1 MPFFHTSEVCFMYS
15 NAYIW
20 AKVIAYLDERMTPGI
35 VSTFFD
41 QSYIL
46 EINEQKL
53 TVYAPSEFCKDFIE
67 RRCLGYIK
75 DAVRELTNEDYE
87 ICVVCEEEL
96 AEFQKTRE
104 RAGKPRFNPQF
115 TFDSFVVGPS
125 NRFAYNAALAV
136 TDKPASAYN
145 PLFIYGP
152 SGLGKTHLLY
162 AIANRIQKKYP
173 DFNIVYIS
181 SEQFTN
187 ELIIALREHRN
198 VEFRKKYRNAD
209 LLLMDDIQ
217 FIGGKAST
225 EEEFFHTFN
234 ELFEG
239 HKQIVV
245 TSDRP
250 PNEISLLADRLRT
263 RFEGGLICDII
274 PPDYETRMAII
285 QNKANSLGMDL
296 PDDIC
301 NYIAENITNNV
312 RSLEGT
318 VNIIRA
324 YHELNGM
331 PLDLQNV
338 SRAIKDMYMDSGHNL
353 PTPALIIS
361 EVSRYYSVEENL
373 LRGRLKSNNIVMPRQ
388 IAMYLIRELTHQSYK
403 NIGKEFGRDHTTV
416 ISSLQKVEALIAK
429 NDKETMDN
437 LRDITANINSK
448 L

>member
-1 MPFFHTSEVCFMYS
+1 MYS

-20 AKVIAYLDERMTPGI
+20 AKVIAYLDERLTPGI

-53 TVYAPSEFCKDFIE
+53 TVYAPSEFCKEFIE
-67 RRCLGYIK
+67 RRCLGYIR
-75 DAVRELTNEDYE
+75 DAVRELTGQDFDVNV
-87 ICVVCEEEL
+87 ICEEEM
-96 AEFQKTRE
+96 AEFQKSRE
-104 RAGKPRFNPQF
+104 NTGKPRFNPQF

-136 TDKPASAYN
+136 TDKPATAYN

-162 AIANRIQKKYP
+162 AIANRIQQNYP

-239 HKQIVV
+239 RKQIVV

-318 VNIIRA
+318 VNIIKA

-331 PLDLQNV
+331 PLDLSNV
-338 SRAIKDMYMDSGHNL
+338 SRAIKDMYMDAGHNL
-353 PTPALIIS
+353 PTPALIIG

-373 LRGRLKSNNIVMPRQ
+373 LRGRLKSNNVVMPRQ
-388 IAMYLIRELTHQSYK
+388 IAMYLIRDLTHQSYK
-403 NIGKEFGRDHTTV
+403 TIGREFGRDHTTV

-429 NDKETMDN
+429 NDKETLDN

>member
-1 MPFFHTSEVCFMYS
+1 MYS

-46 EINEQKL
+46 DKTDQSL
-53 TVYAPSEFCKDFIE
+53 TVYAPSEFCKTFIE

-75 DAVRELTNEDYE
+75 DAVHELTDQDLE
-87 ICVVCEEEL
+87 ISVVCEEEL
-96 AEFQKTRE
+96 ADFQKSRE
-104 RAGKPRFNPQF
+104 RSGKPRFNPQF
-115 TFDSFVVGPS
+115 TFDSFVVGKS

-136 TDKPASAYN
+136 TDKPATAYN
-145 PLFIYGP
+145 PLFIHGP

-162 AIANRIQKKYP
+162 AIANRMQENYP

-217 FIGGKAST
+217 FIGGKTST

-239 HKQIVV
+239 RKQIVL

-296 PDDIC
+296 PDEIC

-318 VNIIRA
+318 VNIIKA
-324 YHELNGM
+324 YHDLNGM
-331 PLDLQNV
+331 TLDLPNV
-338 SRAIKDMYMDSGHNL
+338 SRAIKDMYMEGSHNL
-353 PTPALIIS
+353 PTAALIIA
-361 EVSRYYSVEENL
+361 EVSRFYGVEENL
-373 LRGRLKSNNIVMPRQ
+373 LRGRLKSNNVVMPRQ
-388 IAMYLIRELTHQSYK
+388 IAMYLIRDLTHQSYK
-403 NIGKEFGRDHTTV
+403 TIGREFGRDHTTV
-416 ISSLQKVEALIAK
+416 INSLQKVDALIAK
-429 NDKETMDN
+429 NDKETLDN

>member
-1 MPFFHTSEVCFMYS
+1 MYS
-15 NAYIW
+15 NAYVW
-20 AKVIAYLDERMTPGI
+20 AKVISYLDERLTPGI

-46 EINEQKL
+46 ERSEQKL
-53 TVYAPSEFCKDFIE
+53 TIYAPSEFCKDFISN
-67 RRCLGYIK
+67 RCLGYIR
-75 DAVRELTNEDYE
+75 DAVRDLTDQDPELE
-87 ICVVCEEEL
+87 IVCEEEL
-96 AEFQKTRE
+96 SEFQKSRE
-104 RAGKPRFNPQF
+104 RAGRPRFNPQF
-115 TFDSFVVGPS
+115 TFESFVVGPS

-136 TDKPASAYN
+136 TDRPAAAYN

-162 AIANRIQKKYP
+162 AIANRIQENFP

-187 ELIIALREHRN
+187 ELIIALRERKN

-209 LLLMDDIQ
+209 LLLMDDVQ

-234 ELFEG
+234 ELFEDR
-239 HKQIVV
+239 KQIVV

-250 PNEISLLADRLRT
+250 PNEISLLAERLRT

-285 QNKANSLGMDL
+285 QNKANSLGLDL
-296 PDDIC
+296 PDEIC

-318 VNIIRA
+318 VNIIKA

-331 PLDLQNV
+331 PLDLPSV
-338 SRAIKDMYMDSGHNL
+338 SRAIKDMYMDSSHNL
-353 PTPALIIS
+353 PTAALIIA
-361 EVSRYYSVEENL
+361 EVSRFYSVEETL
-373 LRGRLKSNNIVMPRQ
+373 IRGRLKSSNVVMPRQ
-388 IAMYLIRELTHQSYK
+388 IAMYLIREMTHQSYK
-403 NIGKEFGRDHTTV
+403 TIGKEFGRDHTTV
-416 ISSLQKVEALIAK
+416 ISALQKVESLIAK
-429 NDKETMDN
+429 NDMETMDN

>member
-1 MPFFHTSEVCFMYS
+1 MYS

-20 AKVIAYLDERMTPGI
+20 AKVIAYLDERLTPGI

-46 EINEQKL
+46 ERTEQKL
-53 TVYAPSEFCKDFIE
+53 TVYAPSEFNKDFVE
-67 RRCLGYIK
+67 HRCLGYIR
-75 DAVRELTNEDYE
+75 DAVHELTGQDFE
-87 ICVVCEEEL
+87 IEVICEEEL
-96 AEFQKTRE
+96 SEFQKSRE
-104 RAGKPRFNPQF
+104 KTGKTKFNPQF
-115 TFDSFVVGPS
+115 TFESFVVGPS

-162 AIANRIQKKYP
+162 AIANRIQENFPEY
-173 DFNIVYIS
+173 NIVYIS

-187 ELIIALREHRN
+187 ELIIALRERKN

-239 HKQIVV
+239 RKQIVL

-285 QNKANSLGMDL
+285 QNKANSLGIDL
-296 PDDIC
+296 PDEIC

-318 VNIIRA
+318 VNIIKA

-331 PLDLQNV
+331 PLDLPNV
-338 SRAIKDMYMDSGHNL
+338 SRAIKDMYMDSSHNL
-353 PTPALIIS
+353 PTAALIIG
-361 EVSRYYSVEENL
+361 EVSRFYGVEENL
-373 LRGRLKSNNIVMPRQ
+373 LRGRLKSNNVVMPRQ
-388 IAMYLIRELTHQSYK
+388 IAMYLIRDLTHQSYK
-403 NIGKEFGRDHTTV
+403 TIGREFGRDHTTV

-429 NDKETMDN
+429 NDKETMEN

>member
-1 MPFFHTSEVCFMYS
+1 MNYS
-15 NAYIW
+15 NAYVW
-20 AKVIAYLDERMTPGI
+20 AKVISYLDERMSPGI
-35 VSTFFD
+35 VSTYFD

-46 EINEQKL
+46 EMTDQKM
-53 TVYAPSEFCKDFIE
+53 TVYAPSEFCKEVIE
-67 RRCLGYIK
+67 RRCLGYIR
-75 DAVRELTNEDYE
+75 DAVQELTGQDKNIE
-87 ICVVCEEEL
+87 VVCEEEL
-96 AEFQKTRE
+96 EEFRKARGQN
-104 RAGKPRFNPQF
+104 GKPRFNPQY
-115 TFDSFVVGPS
+115 TFESFVVGPS

-136 TDKPASAYN
+136 TDKPAEAYN

-162 AIANRIQKKYP
+162 AIANRIQKNYP
-173 DFNIVYIS
+173 DFNIIYIN

-187 ELIIALREHRN
+187 ELITALREARN

-209 LLLMDDIQ
+209 LLLMDDVQ

-225 EEEFFHTFN
+225 EQEFFHTFN

-239 HKQIVV
+239 RKQIVV

-250 PNEISLLADRLRT
+250 PSEIALLADRLRT

-285 QNKANSLGMDL
+285 QNKANSLGLDL
-296 PDDIC
+296 PGEIC

-318 VNIIRA
+318 VNIIKA

-331 PLDLQNV
+331 PLDLPNV
-338 SRAIKDMYMDSGHNL
+338 SRAIKDMYMDSGHSL
-353 PTPALIIS
+353 PTAALIIA
-361 EVSRYYSVEENL
+361 EVSRFYSIEENL
-373 LRGRLKSNNIVMPRQ
+373 LRGRLKSNNVVMPRQ

-403 NIGKEFGRDHTTV
+403 VIGREFGRDHTTV
-416 ISSLQKVEALIAK
+416 ISSLQKVEALLAK

-437 LRDITANINSK
+437 IRDITANINSK

>member
-1 MPFFHTSEVCFMYS
+1 MYS
-15 NAYIW
+15 SAYIW
-20 AKVIAYLDERMTPGI
+20 AKVIAYLDERMSPGI
-35 VSTFFD
+35 VSTYFD

-46 EINEQKL
+46 EQREQTI
-53 TVYAPSEFCKDFIE
+53 TVYAPSEFCKNFIE
-67 RRCLGYIK
+67 HRCLGYIH
-75 DAVRELTNEDYE
+75 DAVRELTNQDYE
-87 ICVVCEEEL
+87 IEVICEEEL
-96 AEFQKTRE
+96 PEYQKAKE
-104 RAGKPRFNPQF
+104 RAGRQPFNPQF
-115 TFDSFVVGPS
+115 TFDSFVVGSS

-136 TDKPASAYN
+136 TDKPAMAYN

-162 AIANRIQKKYP
+162 AIANRIQELYP

-181 SEQFTN
+181 SEKFTN

-217 FIGGKAST
+217 FIGGKNST

-234 ELFEG
+234 ELFDSR
-239 HKQIVV
+239 KQIVV

-250 PNEISLLADRLRT
+250 PSEIALLAERLRT

-296 PDDIC
+296 PDEIC

-318 VNIIRA
+318 VNIIKA
-324 YHELNGM
+324 YHDLNGM
-331 PLDLQNV
+331 PLDLPNV
-338 SRAIKDMYMDSGHNL
+338 SRAIKDMYMDAGHNL
-353 PTPALIIS
+353 PTSALIIS
-361 EVSRYYSVEENL
+361 EVSRFYSVEENL

-403 NIGKEFGRDHTTV
+403 NIGREFGRDHTTV

-429 NDKETMDN
+429 ADKQTLDN

>member
-1 MPFFHTSEVCFMYS
+1 MYS
-15 NAYIW
+15 NAFIW
-20 AKVIAYLDERMTPGI
+20 AKIIAYLDERLTPAI
-35 VSTFFD
+35 VSSFFD

-46 EINEQKL
+46 ERTDDTL
-53 TVYAPSEFCKDFIE
+53 TVYSPSEFCKDFIVQ
-67 RRCLGYIK
+67 RCLGHIR
-75 DAVRELTNEDYE
+75 DAMRELVGRDLE
-87 ICVVCEEEL
+87 IVVVCEEEL
-96 AEFQKTRE
+96 SEYRLAHEIRPSTNN
-104 RAGKPRFNPQF
+104 NPHF
-115 TFDSFVVGPS
+115 TFESFVVGPS

-136 TDKPASAYN
+136 TDKPATAYN

-162 AIANRIQKKYP
+162 AIANRIREKHP
-173 DFNIVYIS
+173 EFNIVYIS

-187 ELIIALREHRN
+187 ELIVALREHKN
-198 VEFRKKYRNAD
+198 LEFRQKYRNAD
-209 LLLMDDIQ
+209 LLLMDDVQ
-217 FIGGKAST
+217 FIGGKQST

-234 ELFEG
+234 ELFEA
-239 HKQIVV
+239 HKQIVL

-250 PNEISLLADRLRT
+250 PIEISTLAERLRT

-285 QNKANSLGMDL
+285 QNKAGSLGLDL
-296 PDDIC
+296 PPEIC

-331 PLDLQNV
+331 PLDLSSV
-338 SRAIKDMYMDSGHNL
+338 SRAIKDMYNDASHNL
-353 PTPALIIS
+353 PTASLIIS
-361 EVSRYYSVEENL
+361 EVSRYFGVEETL

-388 IAMYLIRELTHQSYK
+388 LAMYLIRELTHQSYK
-403 NIGKEFGRDHTTV
+403 TIGREFGRDHTTV
-416 ISSLQKVEALIAK
+416 ISALQKVESLIAK
-429 NDKETMDN
+429 SDKQTLDQ
-437 LRDITANINSK
+437 LRDITANINGK

>member
-1 MPFFHTSEVCFMYS
+1 MYS
-15 NAYIW
+15 NAFIW
-20 AKVIAYLDERMTPGI
+20 AKIISFLDERLSPGV

-46 EINEQKL
+46 DRNEQKL
-53 TVYAPSEFCKDFIE
+53 TIYAPSEFCKEFIE
-67 RRCLGYIK
+67 HRCLDYIR
-75 DAVRELTNEDYE
+75 DAIRDLTNQEPELE
-87 ICVVCEEEL
+87 IVCEEEL
-96 AEFQKTRE
+96 AEFQKSQE
-104 RAGKPRFNPQF
+104 KSGMPRFNSHF

-136 TDKPASAYN
+136 TEKPASAYN

-162 AIANRIQKKYP
+162 AIANRIQENYP

-187 ELIIALREHRN
+187 ELITALRERKN

-209 LLLMDDIQ
+209 LLLMDDVQ
-217 FIGGKAST
+217 FIGGKTST

-234 ELFEG
+234 ELFEDR
-239 HKQIVV
+239 KQIVV

-250 PNEISLLADRLRT
+250 PNEIALLAERLRT

-285 QNKANSLGMDL
+285 QNKAHSLGIEL

-312 RSLEGT
+312 RSMEGT
-318 VNIIRA
+318 VNIIKA

-331 PLDLQNV
+331 PLDLPNV
-338 SRAIKDMYMDSGHNL
+338 SRAIKDMYMDSSHNL
-353 PTPALIIS
+353 PTASLIIS
-361 EVSRYYSVEENL
+361 EVSRFYSIEEPL
-373 LRGRLKSNNIVMPRQ
+373 LRGRLKSNNVVMPRQ
-388 IAMYLIRELTHQSYK
+388 IAMYLIREMTHQSYK
-403 NIGKEFGRDHTTV
+403 AIGSEFGRDHTTV

-437 LRDITANINSK
+437 LRDITANINNK

>member
-1 MPFFHTSEVCFMYS
+1 MYS
-15 NAYIW
+15 NAFIW
-20 AKVIAYLDERMTPGI
+20 AKIIAYLDERLTPAI
-35 VSTFFD
+35 VSSFFD

-46 EINEQKL
+46 ERTDDTL
-53 TVYAPSEFCKDFIE
+53 TVYSPSEFCKDFIVQ
-67 RRCLGYIK
+67 RCLGHIR
-75 DAVRELTNEDYE
+75 DAMRELVGRDLEVV
-87 ICVVCEEEL
+87 VVCEEEL
-96 AEFQKTRE
+96 AEYRMAHE
-104 RAGKPRFNPQF
+104 IHPSVNNNPHF
-115 TFDSFVVGPS
+115 TFESFVVGPS

-136 TDKPASAYN
+136 TDKPATAYN

-162 AIANRIQKKYP
+162 AIANRIREKHP
-173 DFNIVYIS
+173 EFNIVYIS

-187 ELIIALREHRN
+187 ELIVALREHKN
-198 VEFRKKYRNAD
+198 LEFRQKYRNAD
-209 LLLMDDIQ
+209 LLLMDDVQ
-217 FIGGKAST
+217 FIGGKQST

-234 ELFEG
+234 ELFEA
-239 HKQIVV
+239 HKQIVL

-250 PNEISLLADRLRT
+250 PIEISTLAERLRT

-285 QNKANSLGMDL
+285 QNKAGSLGLDL
-296 PDDIC
+296 PQEIC

-331 PLDLQNV
+331 PLDLSSV
-338 SRAIKDMYMDSGHNL
+338 SRAIKDMYNDAGHNL
-353 PTPALIIS
+353 PTASLIIA
-361 EVSRYYSVEENL
+361 EVSRYFGIEETL

-388 IAMYLIRELTHQSYK
+388 LAMYLIRELTHQSYK
-403 NIGKEFGRDHTTV
+403 TIGREFGRDHTTV
-416 ISSLQKVEALIAK
+416 ISALQKVESLIAK
-429 NDKETMDN
+429 SDKQTLDQ
-437 LRDITANINSK
+437 LRDITANINGK

>member
-1 MPFFHTSEVCFMYS
+1 MYS

-20 AKVIAYLDERMTPGI
+20 AKVIAYLDERLTPGI

-53 TVYAPSEFCKDFIE
+53 TVYAPSEFCKEFIE
-67 RRCLGYIK
+67 RRCLGYIR
-75 DAVRELTNEDYE
+75 DAVRELTGQDFDVNV
-87 ICVVCEEEL
+87 ICEEEM
-96 AEFQKTRE
+96 AEFQKSRE
-104 RAGKPRFNPQF
+104 NTGKPRFNPQF

-136 TDKPASAYN
+136 TDKPATAYN

-162 AIANRIQKKYP
+162 AIANRIQQNYP

-239 HKQIVV
+239 RKQIVV

-318 VNIIRA
+318 VNIIKA

-331 PLDLQNV
+331 PLDLSNV
-338 SRAIKDMYMDSGHNL
+338 SRAIKDMYMDAGHNL
-353 PTPALIIS
+353 PTPALIIG

-373 LRGRLKSNNIVMPRQ
+373 LRGRLKSNNVVMPRQ

-403 NIGKEFGRDHTTV
+403 NIGREFGRDHTTV

-429 NDKETMDN
+429 NDKETLDN

>member
-1 MPFFHTSEVCFMYS
+1 MYS

-46 EINEQKL
+46 EINDQKL

-67 RRCLGYIK
+67 RRCLGYIR
-75 DAVRELTNEDYE
+75 DAVRELTSQDYDVD
-87 ICVVCEEEL
+87 VVCEEEM
-96 AEFQKTRE
+96 EQFQKSKD

-162 AIANRIQKKYP
+162 AIANRIQQKYP

-239 HKQIVV
+239 RKQIVV

-296 PDDIC
+296 PDEIC

-318 VNIIRA
+318 VNIIKA

-331 PLDLQNV
+331 PLDLPNV

-353 PTPALIIS
+353 PTPALIIG

-373 LRGRLKSNNIVMPRQ
+373 LRGRLKSNNVVMPRQ
-388 IAMYLIRELTHQSYK
+388 IAMYLIREMTHQSYK
-403 NIGKEFGRDHTTV
+403 NIGSEFGRDHTTV

-429 NDKETMDN
+429 GDKETLDN

>member
-1 MPFFHTSEVCFMYS
+1 MYS

-46 EINEQKL
+46 ERNEQKM

-67 RRCLGYIK
+67 RRCLGYIR
-75 DAVRELTNEDYE
+75 DAVRELIGIDLDVTV
-87 ICVVCEEEL
+87 ICEEEME
-96 AEFQKTRE
+96 EFQKSKE
-104 RAGKPRFNPQF
+104 HSGKLRFNPNF
-115 TFDSFVVGPS
+115 TFESFVIGPS
-125 NRFAYNAALAV
+125 NRFACNAALAV

-162 AIANRIQKKYP
+162 AIANRIQGRFP

-187 ELIIALREHRN
+187 ELIIALREHKN

-250 PNEISLLADRLRT
+250 PSEISLLADRLRT

-285 QNKANSLGMDL
+285 QNKSNSLGLDL
-296 PDDIC
+296 PDEIC

-318 VNIIRA
+318 VNIIKA

-331 PLDLQNV
+331 PLDLPNV
-338 SRAIKDMYMDSGHNL
+338 SRAIKDMYMDAGHSL
-353 PTPALIIS
+353 PTPALIIA
-361 EVSRYYSVEENL
+361 EVSRFYSVEENL

-403 NIGKEFGRDHTTV
+403 NIGREFGRDHTTV
-416 ISSLQKVEALIAK
+416 ISSLQKVESLIAK
-429 NDKETMDN
+429 GDKETVEN

>member
-1 MPFFHTSEVCFMYS
+1 MYS
-15 NAYIW
+15 NAFIW

-46 EINEQKL
+46 EKKEDRI
-53 TVYAPSEFCKDFIE
+53 TVYAPTEFCKDFIE
-67 RRCLGYIK
+67 RRCLGYIR
-75 DAVRELTNEDYE
+75 DAVRELTDQDYE
-87 ICVVCEEEL
+87 IAVICEEEL
-96 AEFQKTRE
+96 PAFQKSQE
-104 RAGKPRFNPQF
+104 RTGKARFNPQF

-136 TDKPASAYN
+136 TDKPAAAYN
-145 PLFIYGP
+145 PLFIHGP

-162 AIANRIQKKYP
+162 AIANRIQEKYP

-187 ELIIALREHRN
+187 ELIVALREHRN

-217 FIGGKAST
+217 FIGGKTST

-239 HKQIVV
+239 RKQIVV

-296 PDDIC
+296 PDEIC
-301 NYIAENITNNV
+301 NYIAENITNNI
-312 RSLEGT
+312 RSLEGV
-318 VNIIRA
+318 VNIIKA

-331 PLDLQNV
+331 PLDLPNV
-338 SRAIKDMYMDSGHNL
+338 SRAIKDMYMDASHNL
-353 PTPALIIS
+353 PTPALIIG
-361 EVSRYYSVEENL
+361 EVSRFYSVEEHL

-388 IAMYLIRELTHQSYK
+388 IAMYLIREMTHQSYK
-403 NIGKEFGRDHTTV
+403 NIGREFGRDHTTV
-416 ISSLQKVEALIAK
+416 ISSLQKVEALVAK
-429 NDKETMDN
+429 GDKETMDN

>member
-1 MPFFHTSEVCFMYS
+1 MYS

-20 AKVIAYLDERMTPGI
+20 AKVIAYLDERLTPGI

-46 EINEQKL
+46 EMNEQRM

-67 RRCLGYIK
+67 RRCLGYIR
-75 DAVRELTNEDYE
+75 DAVRELTDQDYE
-87 ICVVCEEEL
+87 LDVVCEEEL
-96 AEFQKTRE
+96 ADFQKSRE
-104 RAGKPRFNPQF
+104 RAGRPRFNPQF

-136 TDKPASAYN
+136 TDKPAIAYN

-162 AIANRIQKKYP
+162 AIANRIQEKYP

-239 HKQIVV
+239 RKQIVV

-250 PNEISLLADRLRT
+250 PSEISLLADRLRT

-285 QNKANSLGMDL
+285 QNKANSLGMEL
-296 PDDIC
+296 PTEIC

-318 VNIIRA
+318 VNIIKA

-331 PLDLQNV
+331 PLDLPNV
-338 SRAIKDMYMDSGHNL
+338 SRAIKDMYMDAGHSL
-353 PTPALIIS
+353 PTPALIIG
-361 EVSRYYSVEENL
+361 EVSRFYSIEENL
-373 LRGRLKSNNIVMPRQ
+373 LRGRLKSNNVVMPRQ

-403 NIGKEFGRDHTTV
+403 NIGREFGRDHTTV
-416 ISSLQKVEALIAK
+416 ISALQKVESLVAK
-429 NDKETMDN
+429 GDKETVDN

>member
-1 MPFFHTSEVCFMYS
+1 MYS

-20 AKVIAYLDERMTPGI
+20 AKVIAYLDERLTPGI

-53 TVYAPSEFCKDFIE
+53 TVYAPSEFCKEFIE
-67 RRCLGYIK
+67 RRCLGYIR
-75 DAVRELTNEDYE
+75 DAVRELTGQDFDVNV
-87 ICVVCEEEL
+87 ICEEEM
-96 AEFQKTRE
+96 AEFQKSRE
-104 RAGKPRFNPQF
+104 NTGKPRFNPQF

-136 TDKPASAYN
+136 TDKPATAYN

-162 AIANRIQKKYP
+162 AIANRIQRNYP

-234 ELFEG
+234 ELIEG
-239 HKQIVV
+239 RKQIVV

-301 NYIAENITNNV
+301 NYIAENITNNG

-318 VNIIRA
+318 VNIIKA

-331 PLDLQNV
+331 PLDLSNV
-338 SRAIKDMYMDSGHNL
+338 SRAIKDMYMDAGHNL
-353 PTPALIIS
+353 PTPALIIG

-373 LRGRLKSNNIVMPRQ
+373 LRGRLKSNNVVMPRQ

-403 NIGKEFGRDHTTV
+403 NIGREFGRDHTTV

-429 NDKETMDN
+429 NDKETLDN

>member
-1 MPFFHTSEVCFMYS
+1 MYS
-15 NAYIW
+15 NAFIW

-46 EINEQKL
+46 EKKEDRI
-53 TVYAPSEFCKDFIE
+53 TVYAPTEFCKDFIE
-67 RRCLGYIK
+67 RRCLGYIR
-75 DAVRELTNEDYE
+75 DAVRELTDQDYE
-87 ICVVCEEEL
+87 IAVICEEEL
-96 AEFQKTRE
+96 PEFQKSQE
-104 RAGKPRFNPQF
+104 RTGKARFNPQF
-115 TFDSFVVGPS
+115 TFESFVVGKS

-136 TDKPASAYN
+136 TDKPAAAYN
-145 PLFIYGP
+145 PLFIHGP

-162 AIANRIQKKYP
+162 AIANRIQEKYP

-187 ELIIALREHRN
+187 ELIVALREHRN

-217 FIGGKAST
+217 FIGGKTST

-234 ELFEG
+234 ELFQAK
-239 HKQIVV
+239 KQIVL

-250 PNEISLLADRLRT
+250 PIEIPLLADRLRT

-285 QNKANSLGMDL
+285 QNKANSLGL
-296 PDDIC
+296 EIPADIC

-318 VNIIRA
+318 VNIIKA

-331 PLDLQNV
+331 PLDLPNV
-338 SRAIKDMYMDSGHNL
+338 SRAIKDMYIDSGHSL
-353 PTPALIIS
+353 PTPALIIA
-361 EVSRYYSVEENL
+361 EVSRFYSVEENL

-388 IAMYLIRELTHQSYK
+388 IAMYLIRDLTHQSYK
-403 NIGKEFGRDHTTV
+403 TIGREFGRDHTTV
-416 ISSLQKVEALIAK
+416 LSALQKVEALLAK
-429 NDKETMDN
+429 NDKETMEN

>member
-1 MPFFHTSEVCFMYS
+1 MYS
-15 NAYIW
+15 NAFIW

-46 EINEQKL
+46 EKKEDRI
-53 TVYAPSEFCKDFIE
+53 TVYAPTEFCKDFIE
-67 RRCLGYIK
+67 RRCLGYIR
-75 DAVRELTNEDYE
+75 DAVRELTDQDFE
-87 ICVVCEEEL
+87 IAVVCEEEL
-96 AEFQKTRE
+96 EEFQKSKEKSGR
-104 RAGKPRFNPQF
+104 PRFNPQF

-162 AIANRIQKKYP
+162 AIANRIQENFP

-187 ELIIALREHRN
+187 ELIIALRERKN

-239 HKQIVV
+239 RKQIVL

-250 PNEISLLADRLRT
+250 PSEISLLADRLRT

-296 PDDIC
+296 PDEIC

-331 PLDLQNV
+331 PLDLPNV
-338 SRAIKDMYMDSGHNL
+338 SRAIKDMYMDSSHNL
-353 PTPALIIS
+353 PTAALIIA
-361 EVSRYYSVEENL
+361 EVSRFYGVEENL
-373 LRGRLKSNNIVMPRQ
+373 LRGRLKSNNVVMPRQ
-388 IAMYLIRELTHQSYK
+388 IAMYLIRDLTHQSYK
-403 NIGKEFGRDHTTV
+403 TIGREFGRDHTTV
-416 ISSLQKVEALIAK
+416 RETRRSWTICGILRRIS
-429 NDKETMDN
+429 
-437 LRDITANINSK
+437 TASCDGIEN
-448 L
+448 

>member
-1 MPFFHTSEVCFMYS
+1 MYS

-46 EINEQKL
+46 EMNEQKL

-67 RRCLGYIK
+67 RRCLGYIR
-75 DAVRELTNEDYE
+75 DAVRELTSQDYDVDV
-87 ICVVCEEEL
+87 ICEEEL
-96 AEFQKTRE
+96 AEFQKSKD

-162 AIANRIQKKYP
+162 AIANRIQQNYP

-239 HKQIVV
+239 RKQIVV

-296 PDDIC
+296 PDEIC

-318 VNIIRA
+318 VNIIKA

-331 PLDLQNV
+331 PLDLPNV

-353 PTPALIIS
+353 PTPALIIG

-373 LRGRLKSNNIVMPRQ
+373 LSGRLKSNNVVMPRQ

-403 NIGKEFGRDHTTV
+403 NIGNEFGRDHTTV

>member
-1 MPFFHTSEVCFMYS
+1 MYS
-15 NAYIW
+15 NAFIW
-20 AKVIAYLDERMTPGI
+20 AKVISYLDERLTPAI
-35 VSTFFD
+35 VSSFFD

-46 EINEQKL
+46 ERTDDAL
-53 TVYAPSEFCKDFIE
+53 TIYSPSEFCKDFITQ
-67 RRCLGYIK
+67 RCLGHIR
-75 DAVRELTNEDYE
+75 DAMRDLVGRDLE
-87 ICVVCEEEL
+87 IVVVCEEEL
-96 AEFQKTRE
+96 AEYRLSHEVQPNASFHSH
-104 RAGKPRFNPQF
+104 F

-136 TDKPASAYN
+136 TDMPATAYN

-162 AIANRIQKKYP
+162 AIANRIREKHP
-173 DFNIVYIS
+173 EFHIVYIS

-187 ELIIALREHRN
+187 ELIVALREKTN
-198 VEFRKKYRNAD
+198 LEFRQKYRNAD
-209 LLLMDDIQ
+209 LLLMDDVQ
-217 FIGGKAST
+217 FIGGKQST

-234 ELFEG
+234 ELFEA
-239 HKQIVV
+239 HKQIVL

-250 PNEISLLADRLRT
+250 PMEISTLAERLRT

-285 QNKANSLGMDL
+285 QNKAGSLGLEL
-296 PDDIC
+296 PQEIC

-331 PLDLQNV
+331 PLDLPNV
-338 SRAIKDMYMDSGHNL
+338 SRAIKDMYSDASHNL
-353 PTPALIIS
+353 PTASLIIS
-361 EVSRYYSVEENL
+361 EVSRYFNVEEAL

-403 NIGKEFGRDHTTV
+403 TIGREFGRDHTTV
-416 ISSLQKVEALIAK
+416 ISALQKVESLIAK
-429 NDKETMDN
+429 GDKQILDQ
-437 LRDITANINSK
+437 LRDITSNINGK

>member
-1 MPFFHTSEVCFMYS
+1 MYS

-46 EINEQKL
+46 ERSEQSL
-53 TVYAPSEFCKDFIE
+53 TIYAPSEFCKTQIE
-67 RRCLGYIK
+67 RRFLGYIR
-75 DAVRELTNEDYE
+75 DAVRDLTGQDAE
-87 ICVVCEEEL
+87 ITVVCEEEL

-104 RAGKPRFNPQF
+104 RTGKARFNPQF

-162 AIANRIQKKYP
+162 AIANRIQERYP

-239 HKQIVV
+239 RKQIVV

-250 PNEISLLADRLRT
+250 PSDIALLADRLRT

-285 QNKANSLGMDL
+285 QNKANTLGMDL
-296 PDDIC
+296 PAEIC

-318 VNIIRA
+318 VNIIKA
-324 YHELNGM
+324 YHDLNGM
-331 PLDLQNV
+331 PLDLPNV
-338 SRAIKDMYMDSGHNL
+338 SRAIKDMYMDSSHNL
-353 PTPALIIS
+353 PTPALIIG
-361 EVSRYYSVEENL
+361 EVSRFYSVEENL

-388 IAMYLIRELTHQSYK
+388 IAMYLIRELTHLSYK
-403 NIGKEFGRDHTTV
+403 NIGREFGRDHTTV
-416 ISSLQKVEALIAK
+416 ISSLQKVETLIAK
-429 NDKETMDN
+429 NDKETLDN
-437 LRDITANINSK
+437 LREITANINSK

>member
-1 MPFFHTSEVCFMYS
+1 MYS

-46 EINEQKL
+46 EMNEQKL

-67 RRCLGYIK
+67 RRCLGYIR
-75 DAVRELTNEDYE
+75 DAVRELTSQDYDVDV
-87 ICVVCEEEL
+87 ICEEEL
-96 AEFQKTRE
+96 AEFQKSKD

-162 AIANRIQKKYP
+162 AIANRIQQNYP

-296 PDDIC
+296 PDEIC

-318 VNIIRA
+318 VNIIKA

-331 PLDLQNV
+331 PLDLPNV

-353 PTPALIIS
+353 PTPALIIG

-373 LRGRLKSNNIVMPRQ
+373 LRGRLKSNNVVMPRQ

-403 NIGKEFGRDHTTV
+403 NIGNEFGRDHTTV

>member
-1 MPFFHTSEVCFMYS
+1 MYS

-46 EINEQKL
+46 EKTEGTL
-53 TVYAPSEFCKDFIE
+53 TVYAPSEFCKTFIE
-67 RRCLGYIK
+67 RRCLGYIR
-75 DAVRELTNEDYE
+75 DAVHELTDEDLE
-87 ICVVCEEEL
+87 VTVICEEEL
-96 AEFQKTRE
+96 AEFQKTRDKG
-104 RAGKPRFNPQF
+104 GKVRFNPQF

-136 TDKPASAYN
+136 TDKPATAYN

-162 AIANRIQKKYP
+162 AIANRIQETCP

-187 ELIIALREHRN
+187 ELIIALREHKN

-239 HKQIVV
+239 RKQIVV

-250 PNEISLLADRLRT
+250 PSEISLLADRLRT

-285 QNKANSLGMDL
+285 QNKVNSIGLEL
-296 PDDIC
+296 PDEIC
-301 NYIAENITNNV
+301 SYIAENITNNV
-312 RSLEGT
+312 RTLEGT
-318 VNIIRA
+318 INIIKA

-331 PLDLQNV
+331 PLDLPNV
-338 SRAIKDMYMDSGHNL
+338 SRAIKDMYNDSSHNL
-353 PTPALIIS
+353 PTPALIIG
-361 EVSRYYSVEENL
+361 EVSRFYSVEENL

-388 IAMYLIRELTHQSYK
+388 IAMYLIRDLTHQSYK
-403 NIGKEFGRDHTTV
+403 NIGREFGRDHTTV
-416 ISSLQKVEALIAK
+416 ISSLQKVEALLEK
-429 NDKETMDN
+429 GDKETMDN
-437 LRDITANINSK
+437 LREITANINSK

>member
-1 MPFFHTSEVCFMYS
+1 MYS

-20 AKVIAYLDERMTPGI
+20 AKVIAYLDERLTPGI
-35 VSTFFD
+35 VSTVFD

-46 EINEQKL
+46 EINEHKL
-53 TVYAPSEFCKDFIE
+53 TVYAPSEFCKEFIE
-67 RRCLGYIK
+67 RRCLGYIR
-75 DAVRELTNEDYE
+75 DAVRELTGQDFDVDV
-87 ICVVCEEEL
+87 ICEEEMT
-96 AEFQKTRE
+96 EFQKSRE
-104 RAGKPRFNPQF
+104 NTGKPRFNPQF

-136 TDKPASAYN
+136 TDKPATAYD

-162 AIANRIQKKYP
+162 AIANRIQQNYP

-239 HKQIVV
+239 RKQIVV

-250 PNEISLLADRLRT
+250 PSDSPLLADRLRT

-296 PDDIC
+296 PDEIC

-318 VNIIRA
+318 VNIIKA
-324 YHELNGM
+324 YHDLNGM
-331 PLDLQNV
+331 PLDLPNV
-338 SRAIKDMYMDSGHNL
+338 SRAIKDMYMDAGHNL
-353 PTPALIIS
+353 PTPALIIG
-361 EVSRYYSVEENL
+361 EVSRFYSVEENL

-403 NIGKEFGRDHTTV
+403 NIGREFDRDHTTV

-429 NDKETMDN
+429 NDKETVDN

>member
-1 MPFFHTSEVCFMYS
+1 MYS

-46 EINEQKL
+46 EKTEHSM
-53 TVYAPSEFCKDFIE
+53 TVYAPSEFCKTFIE
-67 RRCLGYIK
+67 RRCLGYIR
-75 DAVRELTNEDYE
+75 DAVQELTDEDLDVDV
-87 ICVVCEEEL
+87 ICEEEL
-96 AEFQKTRE
+96 AEFRKARD
-104 RAGKPRFNPQF
+104 RGGRPRFNPQF

-136 TDKPASAYN
+136 TDKPAAAYN

-162 AIANRIQKKYP
+162 AIANRIQENYP

-187 ELIIALREHRN
+187 ELIIALREHKN

-239 HKQIVV
+239 RKQIVV

-318 VNIIRA
+318 VNIIKA

-331 PLDLQNV
+331 PLDLPNV
-338 SRAIKDMYMDSGHNL
+338 SRAIKDMYMDSGHSL
-353 PTPALIIS
+353 PTPALIIG
-361 EVSRYYSVEENL
+361 EVSRFYSVEENL
-373 LRGRLKSNNIVMPRQ
+373 LRGRLKSNNVVMPRQ
-388 IAMYLIRELTHQSYK
+388 IAMYLIRDLTHQSYK
-403 NIGKEFGRDHTTV
+403 NIGREFGRDHTTV

-429 NDKETMDN
+429 GDKETLDN
-437 LRDITANINSK
+437 IREITANINSK

>member
-1 MPFFHTSEVCFMYS
+1 MYS

-46 EINEQKL
+46 EKTDQKI

-67 RRCLGYIK
+67 RRCLGYIR
-75 DAVRELTNEDYE
+75 DAVRELTDQDFE
-87 ICVVCEEEL
+87 IGVICDEEL
-96 AEFQKTRE
+96 AEFQKSKE
-104 RAGKPRFNPQF
+104 RAGMPRFNPQF

-136 TDKPASAYN
+136 TDKPAMAYN

-162 AIANRIQKKYP
+162 AIANRIQEKYP

-187 ELIIALREHRN
+187 ELIIALREHKN

-239 HKQIVV
+239 RKQIVV

-285 QNKANSLGMDL
+285 QNKANSLGIDL
-296 PDDIC
+296 PDEIC

-318 VNIIRA
+318 VNIIKA

-331 PLDLQNV
+331 PLDLPNV
-338 SRAIKDMYMDSGHNL
+338 SRAIKDMYMDSSHNL
-353 PTPALIIS
+353 PTPALIIG
-361 EVSRYYSVEENL
+361 EVSRFYSVEENL

-403 NIGKEFGRDHTTV
+403 NIGREFGRDHTTV
-416 ISSLQKVEALIAK
+416 ISSLQKVESLVAK
-429 NDKETMDN
+429 GDKETIDN